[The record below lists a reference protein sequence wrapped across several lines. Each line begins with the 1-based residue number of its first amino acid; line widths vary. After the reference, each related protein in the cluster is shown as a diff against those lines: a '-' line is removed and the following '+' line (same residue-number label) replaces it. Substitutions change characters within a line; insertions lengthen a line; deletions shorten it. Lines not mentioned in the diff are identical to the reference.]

1 KTTNRM
7 STFTKTVWT
16 KIKDGFESPKRQ
28 TTSNRT
34 SSAPVPPYAS
44 RTYTFNG
51 DVLMEIDQR
60 DSTVHITSSSHEPHR
75 PIFTVAVGV
84 FDVLMLILM
93 YIIQRSTTLSSD
105 TWIKMGA
112 KYVPCMKALS
122 SKAERLEYNAGL
134 KSRCYA
140 FLFPYQIYRFFTPM
154 FLHANVRH
162 LLNNLVYQALAGSIL
177 ERKYGT
183 KIFAICYILF
193 GFSGNVMSALVKSK
207 TVSAGAS
214 GAVYGLLFF
223 CIIDNTL
230 RIFTIEN
237 LKDKIIQFCIML
249 LVIPYF
255 ILSVFVDVDF
265 SGNIDHAGHG
275 GGALM
280 GILVSMYLC
289 EMPTFVTRRVPN
301 GGRRI
306 QLIALIAII
315 GYFVISLFVFY
326 LLKPVSLK

>member
-1 KTTNRM
+1 M
-7 STFTKTVWT
+7 STFPKTVWT

-28 TTSNRT
+28 TTSNRS
-34 SSAPVPPYAS
+34 SSAPAPPYAS
-44 RTYTFNG
+44 RTYAFNG
-51 DVLMEIDQR
+51 DVIMEIDQQG
-60 DSTVHITSSSHEPHR
+60 STVQVTSPSREPHR
-75 PIFTVAVGV
+75 PIFTIGVGV
-84 FDVLMLILM
+84 FDILMLIIM
-93 YIIQRSTTLSSD
+93 YIVQRGTGLSSD
-105 TWIKMGA
+105 TWITMGA

-122 SKAERLEYNAGL
+122 SKAERLAYDAGL
-134 KSRCYA
+134 KSRCHA

-154 FLHANVRH
+154 FLHAGVRH

-183 KIFAICYILF
+183 KVFAICYIVF
-193 GFSGNVMSALVKSK
+193 GFSGNVMSALVKPK

-255 ILSVFVDVDF
+255 IMSIFVDVDF

-289 EMPTFVTRRVPN
+289 DMPNFITSRVPN

-315 GYFVISLFVFY
+315 GYFFISLFVFY
-326 LLKPVSLK
+326 LLKPISLK